1 MQPMND
7 AAPRLS
13 IIIPTLN
20 EAAAIVPTL
29 TGLQALRA
37 AGHEVIV
44 MDGGSTDATCSLA
57 APFADQLLHSER
69 GRARQMNCGAAAAR
83 GEVLVFLHA
92 DTLLPE
98 GADRVIRTGLAQT
111 GARWGR
117 FDVHLSGSH
126 PLLRVVETL
135 MNGRSR
141 LTGIATGDQAI
152 FVRRDVFEQAGGFP
166 DIPLMEDI
174 AISRIL
180 RRFSRPLCV
189 RERVI
194 TSSRRWERRGIV
206 RTVLLMWWLRLA
218 YAFGVDPQR
227 LVRRY
232 YSS

>member
-1 MQPMND
+1 MQSMND
-7 AAPRLS
+7 AVPGLS

-20 EAAAIVPTL
+20 EAAVIVPAL
-29 TGLQALRA
+29 TGLQSVRA

-44 MDGGSTDATCSLA
+44 VDGGSTDATCSLA

-83 GEVLVFLHA
+83 GEVLIFLHA

-98 GADRVIRTGLAQT
+98 DADRAIRAGLAQT
-111 GARWGR
+111 GACWGR
-117 FDVHLSGSH
+117 FDVRLSGAH
-126 PLLRVVETL
+126 PLLRGVETL

-152 FVRRDVFEQAGGFP
+152 FVRRDTFEQAGGFP
-166 DIPLMEDI
+166 AIPLMEDI

-180 RRFSRPLCV
+180 RRYGRPLCL

-218 YAFGVDPQR
+218 YACGADPQR
-227 LVRRY
+227 LARLYR
-232 YSS
+232 SS